1 MRKLIYYV
9 AVTLDGFIAD
19 EEGSPVAPDPESV
32 VAGGAAI
39 RTMVDEFARRQSD
52 GHWLVVIDRPLP
64 AV

>member
-19 EEGSPVAPDPESV
+19 EEGSPDGFPFSDEYA
-32 VAGGAAI
+32 AAI

-52 GHWLVVIDRPLP
+52 GHLLVVIDRPLP